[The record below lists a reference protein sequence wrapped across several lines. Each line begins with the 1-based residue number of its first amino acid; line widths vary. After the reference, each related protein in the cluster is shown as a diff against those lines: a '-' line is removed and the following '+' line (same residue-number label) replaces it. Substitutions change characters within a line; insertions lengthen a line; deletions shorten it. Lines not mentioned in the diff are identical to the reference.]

1 MTRDEIV
8 LPAFNIDKILSISNP
23 LVSVAVM
30 AVIPVIQE
38 YARDAVMLN
47 VEKHGLFKKGIL
59 VNDSPR

>member
-47 VEKHGLFKKGIL
+47 VEKHGLVKKGLL
-59 VNDSPR
+59 VNDSSR